1 MDLGPGLG
9 CAWGKWAFAKVPAWM
24 PSRQMHPSGI
34 WEAFPGVLGGMQ
46 RSQPSLVSWEA
57 ALVSPGQAGCGL
69 PALSQSILQAR
80 RILNILRGLCA
91 QLARV
96 LWPGPCTCWWCQGR
110 EREGG
115 VDLPSSQPFQEET
128 GREHLLGLHGR
139 KRLVQMKVGAARPD
153 SWPWGPS

>member
-1 MDLGPGLG
+1 
-9 CAWGKWAFAKVPAWM
+9 
-24 PSRQMHPSGI
+24 MHPSGI

-80 RILNILRGLCA
+80 RIPNILRGLCA
-91 QLARV
+91 QLAPV
-96 LWPGPCTCWWCQGR
+96 LWPGPCTCWWCQAR
-110 EREGG
+110 EQEGG
-115 VDLPSSQPFQEET
+115 VDLPSSKPFQEET

-139 KRLVQMKVGAARPD
+139 ERLVQMKVGGLGLTPGLG
-153 SWPWGPS
+153 GPAEGQGSSVAWFAHQMMGFGC